1 MTGPIIL
8 IVLMVTV
15 FPIGLFLTGA
25 ALSGL
30 HGWWYTDQAEKM
42 HAGSEMLEAS
52 RRL

>member
-1 MTGPIIL
+1 MGPVIL

-25 ALSGL
+25 VVSGI
-30 HGWWYTDQAEKM
+30 HGWWFTSQAEKL

-52 RRL
+52 KRL